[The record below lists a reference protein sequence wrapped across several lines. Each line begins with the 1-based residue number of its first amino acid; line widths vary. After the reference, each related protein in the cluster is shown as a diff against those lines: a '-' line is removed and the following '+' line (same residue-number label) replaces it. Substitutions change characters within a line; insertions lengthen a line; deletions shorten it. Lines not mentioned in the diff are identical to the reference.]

1 MRGYVIKDNLDDYDP
16 KKSGA
21 PLVIHPNPGRQEDH
35 YAKVVVFEA
44 GEIEEV
50 KAGILKAI
58 ETINIFHGDTAWDLY
73 QGSPEMKAINR
84 ALAILEGNDG
94 N

>member
-1 MRGYVIKDNLDDYDP
+1 MKRGWAYKGDLIEDVWKIDVFRDLPVEEKF
-16 KKSGA
+16 
-21 PLVIHPNPGRQEDH
+21 NPRVE
-35 YAKVVVFEA
+35 VVVFEA
-44 GEIEEV
+44 EKIEEV

-58 ETINIFHGDTAWDLY
+58 ETINAFHGETAWDLY
-73 QGSPEMKAINR
+73 QGSPEMRIINK